1 MTKLHQYESAKLA
14 LQRKNL
20 TPKEYETELKKLAKR
35 YGI

>member
-1 MTKLHQYESAKLA
+1 MTKHQKYESAKLA

-20 TPKEYETELKKLAKR
+20 TPKEYEAKLKKLAKR